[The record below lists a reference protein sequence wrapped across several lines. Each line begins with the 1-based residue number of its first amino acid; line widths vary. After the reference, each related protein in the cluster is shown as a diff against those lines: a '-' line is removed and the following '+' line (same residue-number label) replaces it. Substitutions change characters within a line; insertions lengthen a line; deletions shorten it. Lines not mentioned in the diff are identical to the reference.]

1 MDMSQLNTILL
12 DIREGLISS
21 PFLQNMEKSYSRLT
35 LDKTENAVVTRNSF
49 NQKYFASKGFGLSYD
64 TKPSK
69 EIIDNSINA
78 GFTPLDA
85 IKMNRAMQSYGFEN
99 FTSKNGIELLSKHFN
114 VI

>member
-1 MDMSQLNTILL
+1 MDMSQLNTTLL

-21 PFLQNMEKSYSRLT
+21 PFLQNMEKNFSRLT
-35 LDKTENAVVTRNSF
+35 LEKSENKVFSRNSF
-49 NQKYFASKGFGLSYD
+49 NQKYFVSKGFGLSYD

-69 EIIDNSINA
+69 EIVENSIDT

-85 IKMNRAMQSYGFEN
+85 IKMNKAMQSYGFEN
-99 FTSKNGIELLSKHFN
+99 FTSKNGIELLSKHFH

>member
-1 MDMSQLNTILL
+1 MDMSQLNTTLL

-35 LDKTENAVVTRNSF
+35 LDKTENTVVTRNSF
-49 NQKYFASKGFGLSYD
+49 NQKYFASKGLGLTYD

-69 EIIDNSINA
+69 EIVDNSISA